1 MDYGFNSKEELYE
14 RVLPALKI
22 KLKEFKRLGNSNIT
36 CLDVWDY
43 LIYSSWK
50 SGKNLMLSDIVNDIL
65 YLESEKVISF
75 LEEKINIK

>member
-1 MDYGFNSKEELYE
+1 MDYEFNSKEELYE
-14 RVLPALKI
+14 RVLPALKH
-22 KLKEFKRLGNSNIT
+22 KVKEFKRLGNSNIT

-65 YLESEKVISF
+65 YLYF
-75 LEEKINIK
+75 LIFCLLTL

>member
-65 YLESEKVISF
+65 CIDSNKF
-75 LEEKINIK
+75 LDDNKQS

>member
-1 MDYGFNSKEELYE
+1 MDFEFNSKEELYE
-14 RVLPALKI
+14 RVLPALKL
-22 KLKEFKRLGNSNIT
+22 KVKEFKRLGNSNIT

-65 YLESEKVISF
+65 YLEIDKVISY
-75 LEEKINIK
+75 LNEKH

>member
-1 MDYGFNSKEELYE
+1 MDYEFNSKEELYE
-14 RVLPALKI
+14 RVLPALKL
-22 KLKEFKRLGNSNIT
+22 KVKEFKRLGNSNIT

-65 YLESEKVISF
+65 YLEIDKVISY
-75 LEEKINIK
+75 LNEKH